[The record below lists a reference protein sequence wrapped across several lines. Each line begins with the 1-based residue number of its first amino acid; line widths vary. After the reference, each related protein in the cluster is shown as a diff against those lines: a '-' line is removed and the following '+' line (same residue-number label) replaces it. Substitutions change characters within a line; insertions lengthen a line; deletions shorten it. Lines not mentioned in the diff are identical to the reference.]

1 MNLRQISLLQID
13 SFLAVC
19 KHLNFTEAAKSL
31 YIAQPSLSKQIAA
44 FENEIG
50 VQLFLR
56 NKRTVRLTAAGAV
69 LYKELDNITKQI
81 DDAIGKAR
89 EPNLGE
95 DGTLVIGCLNGM
107 DTTGFLPD
115 VIERFAIDHPNV
127 NLVFERHTF
136 KDLRERVLNNTID
149 IMFTLSF
156 EMDETL
162 GLEWEELFSTNTE
175 IFMSKKHPLA
185 KEESLAL
192 KDLKDEKFVSISR
205 ETSPKGFESV
215 IRLCEKHGFTPNI
228 VKQLPN
234 PESVLLCIE
243 AGLGVF
249 IFESTLNI
257 QNEQN
262 IKRFPIKDD
271 MISTV
276 AAWKK
281 ENYNPAISLFVENIP
296 NYT

>member
-50 VQLFLR
+50 IQLFLR

-69 LYKELDNITKQI
+69 LYKELGNITRQI
-81 DDAIGKAR
+81 NDAIEKAR

-95 DGTLVIGCLNGM
+95 DSTLVIGCLNGM
-107 DTTGFLPD
+107 DTGAFLPD
-115 VIERFAIDHPNV
+115 IVERFALDHPNV
-127 NLVFERHTF
+127 NLVFERHHF
-136 KDLRERVLNNTID
+136 KDLRERIISGAID

-162 GLEWEELFSTNTE
+162 GLEWEELKRINTD
-175 IFMSKKHPLA
+175 IIMSKHHPLA
-185 KEESLAL
+185 SKDFVNLE
-192 KDLKDEKFVSISR
+192 DLKDEKFISISR

-215 IRLCEKHGFTPNI
+215 IKLCEKHGFTPNI
-228 VKQLPN
+228 VKQVPN

-249 IFESTLNI
+249 IFESTIKI
-257 QNEQN
+257 QNEHN
-262 IKRFPIKDD
+262 FKRFSILDD
-271 MISTV
+271 TIAVV

-281 ENYNPAISLFVENIP
+281 ENYNPAISLLVENIP
-296 NYT
+296 SEL